1 MKVTPLKIS
10 GVKLIEPK
18 VFEDQRG
25 SFFESFNQKRFNE
38 LVDPNINFVQ
48 DNQSR
53 SEEGVLRGLHCQR
66 YPYAQGKLVRVL
78 LGEIFDVAVDLRK
91 ESKTFGHWLGLALSE
106 ENKKQLWVP
115 EGFAH
120 GFLVTSEEAVVSYK
134 VTNYYNKDNELA
146 INYND
151 EELAIDWPNT
161 KTKQLS
167 QKDSIGLSLANFRN
181 L

>member
-1 MKVTPLKIS
+1 M
-10 GVKLIEPK
+10 
-18 VFEDQRG
+18 
-25 SFFESFNQKRFNE
+25 
-38 LVDPNINFVQ
+38 
-48 DNQSR
+48 
-53 SEEGVLRGLHCQR
+53 
-66 YPYAQGKLVRVL
+66 

-167 QKDSIGLSLANFRN
+167 QKDSLGLSLANFRN

>member
-18 VFEDQRG
+18 VFEDERG

-38 LVDPNINFVQ
+38 LVESEIKFVQ

-53 SEEGVLRGLHCQR
+53 SGEGVLRGLHCQR

-151 EELAIDWPNT
+151 EELAIDWPDT

-167 QKDSIGLSLANFRN
+167 QKDSLGLSLANFRD

>member
-1 MKVTPLKIS
+1 M
-10 GVKLIEPK
+10 
-18 VFEDQRG
+18 
-25 SFFESFNQKRFNE
+25 
-38 LVDPNINFVQ
+38 
-48 DNQSR
+48 
-53 SEEGVLRGLHCQR
+53 RGLHCQR

-151 EELAIDWPNT
+151 EELAIDWPDT

-167 QKDSIGLSLANFRN
+167 QKDSLGLSLENFRD

>member
-1 MKVTPLKIS
+1 M
-10 GVKLIEPK
+10 
-18 VFEDQRG
+18 
-25 SFFESFNQKRFNE
+25 
-38 LVDPNINFVQ
+38 
-48 DNQSR
+48 
-53 SEEGVLRGLHCQR
+53 LRGLHCQR

-78 LGEIFDVAVDLRK
+78 LGEIFDVAVDLRR
-91 ESKTFGHWLGLALSE
+91 ESKTFGHWLGVALSE

-151 EELAIDWPNT
+151 EELAIDWPDT

-167 QKDSIGLSLANFRN
+167 QKDSLGLSLANFKD